1 MYIKHS
7 KYKNT
12 GILFEILVKR
22 ITSDTLSGSESPA
35 VKILKKYYTNTE
47 LSKEYKLYETILNS
61 KNKSENV
68 INSTLSTV
76 LDLSKN
82 LNKGKLKREK
92 YNLIKELKSKYNL
105 DKLFK
110 IQLNNYKTQAAIYT
124 LFEIYSSENITDP
137 NQIIDNKVT
146 ILENLTIPEIDKQ
159 EVKDD
164 LIEEF
169 KSYDKDLRT
178 LTYYTLLEKFNTK
191 YSNLSNRQKN
201 VLREFITSSD
211 STTELKEFYNKEIDY
226 IKEAIATEYDKINNE
241 VVKIKLN
248 EVSKLIK
255 KLTKRSTIKSDHLVD
270 LLQFHNLVEEISKVN
285 A

>member
-82 LNKGKLKREK
+82 LNRGKLKREK
-92 YNLIKELKSKYNL
+92 YNLIKELKSKYDL

-191 YSNLSNRQKN
+191 YSSLSNRQKN

-226 IKEAIATEYDKINNE
+226 IKEAIAAEYDKINDE

-255 KLTKRSTIKSDHLVD
+255 KLTKRSIIKSDHLVD

-285 A
+285 G

>member
-92 YNLIKELKSKYNL
+92 YNLIKELKSKYDL

-164 LIEEF
+164 LIEEL

>member
-92 YNLIKELKSKYNL
+92 YNLIKELKSKYDL